1 VRHLP
6 FLAVLLFASTASAH
20 FDFGLR
26 LERLTTDEPL
36 QFTCDTP
43 CDVESDPTCVG
54 NPNINQC
61 EDTSLDKPHQ
71 GWGFGGLVGMGT
83 GGRNWAAGV
92 RLGGTVGY
100 YSPVDDPKATDTG
113 AQPQTRDV
121 VLAHVSFEIPLEVS
135 FGGRGGQGFLQAVPR
150 VGVLNYVEGRDED
163 ADTFTAGVMV
173 VAGFRFG
180 GGGGKIGLDAGPV
193 LHPSFGGWLVEGTY
207 RAGIEEPEQ
216 EVRSEPPRKKAPPR
230 KNIRKPVNKKPK
242 PKPKGKPRD

>member
-6 FLAVLLFASTASAH
+6 FFVVLLFASSASAH
-20 FDFGLR
+20 FEFGLR

-36 QFTCDTP
+36 QFTCDTQCSHDDDP
-43 CDVESDPTCVG
+43 LCDVNVPVDQKC
-54 NPNINQC
+54 Q
-61 EDTSLDKPHQ
+61 DASLDKPHQ

-83 GGRNWAAGV
+83 GGRLWSAGV
-92 RLGGTVGY
+92 RLGGTLGY
-100 YSPVDDPKATDTG
+100 YEPVNDPSATDTG

-121 VLAHVSFEIPLEVS
+121 VLAHVSFEVPLEVS
-135 FGGRGGQGFLQAVPR
+135 FGGRGGQAFLQAVPR
-150 VGVLNYVEGRDED
+150 VGVLNYVEGRDEE

-180 GGGGKIGLDAGPV
+180 GGAGKIGLDAGPV

-207 RAGIEEPEQ
+207 RVGAEEPEQ

-230 KNIRKPVNKKPK
+230 KAVRKPVKKKPK
-242 PKPKGKPRD
+242 PKTKPRD